1 MSINAITAQT
11 IGESYIVVNGISY
24 TQKEYKKMLRDKG
37 VIKPKKKAKKQ
48 TTDIQYDAMDIK
60 ALVNGVKLLK
70 SLKAWHT
77 NGYRQWGTIHK
88 TIVGLNG
95 IRQSFSKYNA
105 KYWEIKSVM
114 DEINKVGS
122 KSEKAVYQYMEKLS
136 YLFDDMIDIIK
147 ELSSNISRNN
157 ICQTFANEK
166 AIYENEKRLGL
177 KELMSR
183 VSRTLIDMQ
192 CVINKCSDYSLKGFD
207 TIEYNTKSLNGML
220 SCWSKNER

>member
-1 MSINAITAQT
+1 MARSITAQT
-11 IGESYIVVNGISY
+11 MGESYIVVNGVTY

-37 VIKPKKKAKKQ
+37 IIKPKKKAKKQ
-48 TTDIQYDAMDIK
+48 TTEIQSNAMDVK
-60 ALVNGVKLLK
+60 YLVDGLKLLK

-77 NGYRQWGTIHK
+77 NGYRQWGTINK

-105 KYWEIKSVM
+105 KYWEIKHVM
-114 DEINKVGS
+114 DDIVKVGG

-136 YLFDDMIDIIK
+136 YLLDDMIDIIK
-147 ELSSNISRNN
+147 ELSLNISRNN
-157 ICQTFANEK
+157 ICQSFANEK

-183 VSRTLIDMQ
+183 VSNTLINMQ